1 MTTIV
6 GGIFQRSL
14 RRTWTPY
21 EENSMSRDAKHMMD
35 EADIGSG
42 EKKPADRETEK
53 EISKIPK
60 KQDDKAG
67 RASDEVKRE
76 EKQRG
81 LVDEDH
87 PFPSKGN

>member
-1 MTTIV
+1 
-6 GGIFQRSL
+6 
-14 RRTWTPY
+14 
-21 EENSMSRDAKHMMD
+21 MSRDPKHMMN

-42 EKKPADRETEK
+42 EKNPADKETEK
-53 EISKIPK
+53 EISKIPNTQK
-60 KQDDKAG
+60 DKGGRADDKI
-67 RASDEVKRE
+67 KRE

>member
-1 MTTIV
+1 
-6 GGIFQRSL
+6 
-14 RRTWTPY
+14 
-21 EENSMSRDAKHMMD
+21 MSRNDQHMMN

-42 EKKPADRETEK
+42 EKKPADHETEK

-60 KQDDKAG
+60 MQEDKSKD
-67 RASDEVKRE
+67 RIKRE
-76 EKQRG
+76 EKERG